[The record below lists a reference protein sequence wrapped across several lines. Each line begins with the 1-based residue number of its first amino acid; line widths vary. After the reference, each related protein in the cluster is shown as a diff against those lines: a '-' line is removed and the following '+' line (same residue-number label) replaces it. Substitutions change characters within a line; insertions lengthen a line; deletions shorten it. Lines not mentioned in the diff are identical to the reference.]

1 MRRHAPANLL
11 ALLCAFSL
19 LLIAPSA
26 IAASSDLTG
35 KWIQTGYGGGTITIK
50 QSGDKV
56 TWSIASKNNL
66 WSQTFV
72 GGWQGKYVKGT
83 FTQTEP
89 TGTPKSYQGSITAFL
104 TDPCHLMIGDVRVPT
119 NQTANA
125 YSLLDLQF
133 TMTPCV
139 KKVAW
144 PPLPDALVPLVSVS
158 NGCGGGDAGTDP
170 KYGDDSEFVNS
181 EVPFA
186 DISTWSKA
194 LKYHVTFREA
204 CMQHDAGYSHAK
216 VNEMPLNGGKV
227 IDYFNWTK
235 SQIDDKFLKDMI
247 KICDASIPKTAKIA
261 LNNCKN
267 NGGFHTVS
275 GAKTRYNIVASTTYS
290 QKLWRGLGFYQET
303 PKFIGAWTVH
313 GFSTGQWNFY
323 QNSRLITI
331 RWTGGSGQ
339 PDTTGEFHGTVI
351 SHDKDSTIEGF
362 YISTT
367 KGVSTSPKAMSF
379 TWSPSKPEVLL
390 SSTGFTLTH
399 N

>member
-1 MRRHAPANLL
+1 MRRQAPSTLV
-11 ALLCAFSL
+11 ALLSAFSL
-19 LLIAPSA
+19 FLIAPSA
-26 IAASSDLTG
+26 SAAGSDLTG

-50 QSGDKV
+50 QSGEKV
-56 TWSIASKNNL
+56 TWSIASKNKL

-89 TGTPKSYQGSITAFL
+89 SGTPKSYHGSITAFL
-104 TDPCHLMIGDVRVPT
+104 TDPCHLMIGEVHVPS

-133 TMTPCV
+133 AMTPCV

-144 PPLPDALVPLVSVS
+144 PALPDALVPIASVS

-170 KYGDDSEFVNS
+170 KYGDDSEFVDS

-186 DISTWSKA
+186 DISSWSKA
-194 LKYHVTFREA
+194 PKYHVNFREA

-216 VNEMPLNGGKV
+216 VKDMALNGGKT
-227 IDYFNWTK
+227 IDYFNSTK
-235 SQIDDKFLKDMI
+235 SEIDLKFLKDMI
-247 KICDASIPKTAKIA
+247 KICDASIPKSAKVA

-275 GAKTRYNIVASTTYS
+275 GAKTRYNIVASTSYS
-290 QKLWRGLGFYQET
+290 QKIWRGLGFYQET

-313 GFSTGQWNFY
+313 GFATGQWNFY

-339 PDTTGEFHGTVI
+339 PDTTGEFHGTVV
-351 SHDKDSTIEGF
+351 SHDKNSTIEGF
-362 YISTT
+362 YISAT
-367 KGVSTSPKAMSF
+367 KGVSTSPRAMSF
-379 TWSPSKPEVLL
+379 TWSPSKSDVLL
-390 SSTGFTLTH
+390 SSTGFTLKH